1 MNREELVILINKML
15 ERLDDKRLRRVYVFV
30 MRLFVE

>member
-1 MNREELVILINKML
+1 MDKEELVILINKML

-30 MRLFVE
+30 MRLFIE